1 MKNRFHLFILAL
13 FSSIPGITQ
22 VPNGGFESWTLNDP
36 DGWVTT
42 NALMLLGNPQSV
54 FQSTDAHSGSSA
66 CEIRTVQLTNKP
78 PGIPLPDYIGS
89 VFTGKQIFTTPV
101 FGFPFTSK
109 PKKLNFWYKFN
120 AMNNDTAT
128 VLAYTTR
135 WNTVTGKRDTLSYGY
150 ALMKDTISVYT
161 QNEVLLMMLDSINA
175 PDSAVVV
182 FTASIFGAPHAGAK
196 LTVDDV
202 EFTGGNV
209 GLTEC
214 EVSMDMSVYPNPM
227 NQDYFY
233 LQLNQPAASVTVT
246 ILNTQGQTVAQYNLS
261 GKTNTHTLHTGTL
274 PTGLYLIGVQTENAH
289 DTRRLI
295 VE

>member
-1 MKNRFHLFILAL
+1 MKNRLYLIIFTL
-13 FSSIPGITQ
+13 FSAFTGFAQ
-22 VPNGGFESWTLNDP
+22 VPNGGFENWTTNDP

-54 FQSTDAHSGSSA
+54 FQSADAHSGSSA
-66 CEIRTVQLTNKP
+66 CEITTVQLTNKP

-89 VFTGKQIFTTPV
+89 VFTGKQIFTTPI
-101 FGFPFTSK
+101 FGFPYTSK
-109 PKKLNFWYKFN
+109 PEKLNFWYKFN

-135 WNTVTGKRDTLSYGY
+135 WNTVSGKRDTLSYGY
-150 ALMKDTISVYT
+150 SLMVDTISVYT
-161 QNEVLLMMLDSINA
+161 QHEVTLMMLDSINA
-175 PDSAVVV
+175 PDSAVIV

-209 GLTEC
+209 GLATINASLEF
-214 EVSMDMSVYPNPM
+214 DVYPNPAD
-227 NQDYFY
+227 QGFFH
-233 LQLNQPAASVTVT
+233 LQLNEQAKQVSVT
-246 ILNTQGQTVAQYNLS
+246 ILNTQGQQVAQY
-261 GKTNTHTLHTGTL
+261 TFTGEKDAFTIDASQL
-274 PTGLYLIGVQTENAH
+274 PSGLYLLAIQTENAH
-289 DTRRLI
+289 ATRRLI